1 MDKSIETRTT
11 LVLLFSNPIIAIN
24 VCASMFRLPKRYPRF
39 FLQYRFGVM
48 SLKQQKEN
56 FVTGWTGG
64 SVSEIYW
71 VTLVALSG
79 YLAYNMIR
87 STSRNLPFV
96 VDFSLQV
103 VAILLAVTLYCNTIG
118 TLHGLV
124 LGPAVL
130 VMFSGAPKKT
140 QKSKSVNSS
149 NELLPQKPFLTAYRA
164 QMLILTNIAI
174 LAVDFKV
181 FPRRFAKVETWGTSM
196 MDIGVGSFV
205 FSMGLASSRLLI
217 KQILQQNY
225 KRGSYVGLVFRS
237 SVKAMPV
244 LGLGLVRLISVKSL
258 EYQEHVTEYGI
269 HWNFFITLGFLPIC
283 LAFLNPVIEI
293 IPRVFLAF
301 FVTICHEV
309 ALHKGLQQFVLRSD
323 NRMDNLVTMNK
334 EGICSLP
341 GYFSIFLFGQCF
353 GYFVLPGRKTRN
365 NLFGASQ
372 GSTQTKWTVTT
383 NQGLIIATLVSHGC
397 FWYCQNSFLVSQVS
411 RRLGNISY
419 VMWVVSYNSSMLLAY
434 HWINQAFPN
443 ASMSPILQA
452 INKNG
457 LAIFLLANVTT
468 GVVNMTINTLECGS
482 ICAVAIL
489 AVYGLSWVVVAIIL
503 ERRKIYIKL

>member
-1 MDKSIETRTT
+1 MELWEPR
-11 LVLLFSNPIIAIN
+11 
-24 VCASMFRLPKRYPRF
+24 RLSWCREPSGVAAYISGYPRF
-39 FLQYRFGVM
+39 FSGCRLGGM

-56 FVTGWTGG
+56 FVSGLTGG

-79 YLAYNMIR
+79 YLAYNMVR
-87 STSRNLPFV
+87 GTNRDVPFV

-103 VAILLAVTLYCNTIG
+103 IAILLAVTLYSSSIG

-130 VMFSGAPKKT
+130 VMFLGASRT
-140 QKSKSVNSS
+140 AQKSKNVNSS
-149 NELLPQKPFLTAYRA
+149 SELLPQKPFLTAYRA
-164 QMLILTNIAI
+164 QMLILTNLAI

-217 KQILQQNY
+217 KQSLQQNH

-237 SVKAMPV
+237 TVKSMPV
-244 LGLGLVRLISVKSL
+244 LGLGLVRLISVKTL

-269 HWNFFITLGFLPIC
+269 HWNFFITLGLLPIC
-283 LAFLNPVIEI
+283 LALLNPIIEI
-293 IPRVFLAF
+293 VPRVFLAF
-301 FVTICHEV
+301 FVSICHEI
-309 ALHKGLQQFVLRSD
+309 ALQKGLQEFVLRSD
-323 NRMDNLVTMNK
+323 NRMANVVTMNK

-372 GSTQTKWTVTT
+372 GSIQTKWTVTT
-383 NQGLIIATLVSHGC
+383 NQGLIIATLMFHGC
-397 FWYCQNSFLVSQVS
+397 FWYCQNSFLVSSVS
-411 RRLGNISY
+411 RRLANISY

-434 HWINQAFPN
+434 HWINRAFPN

-468 GVVNMTINTLECGS
+468 GLVNMTVNTLECGP
-482 ICAVAIL
+482 IIAVAIL
-489 AVYGLSWVVVAIIL
+489 AIYGLSWVVAAMEL
-503 ERRKIYIKL
+503 DERKVYIKL